1 MDHQSE
7 LKKFKPVQDFFIGV
21 DSDGCVFDTMEVKQK
36 EFFIP
41 NALKHFNLFPISK
54 VLRETWEFVN
64 LYSVHRGGNR
74 YISIIKVFDLL
85 SERVE
90 IKNPAYSLPDLTSL
104 KDWVKHET
112 KLGTESFRKYYESH
126 RDPSLANVIRW
137 TDAVN
142 SDIREWLRKIPPFP
156 NALAAI
162 QMASLKAD
170 LAIVSQ
176 TPLEAITREWEE
188 NNMISYIKLIA
199 GQEQGTKTE
208 HIESAAKGRY
218 PDNKILM
225 IGDAIGDII
234 AASENNILFFPIIP
248 GKEDK
253 SWERFINEG
262 FERFITGKFAGAY
275 ERSLISEFKK
285 SLPDTPPWKR

>member
-1 MDHQSE
+1 MDDRSE
-7 LKKFKPVQDFFIGV
+7 LRKFKPAHEFFIGI

-54 VLRETWEFVN
+54 ILRETWEFVN

-85 SERVE
+85 NERVE
-90 IKNPAYSLPDLTSL
+90 IRNQANNMPDLTFL
-104 KDWVKHET
+104 KEWVKSET
-112 KLGTESFRKYYESH
+112 KLSTESLRKYFESNN
-126 RDPSLANVIRW
+126 DPSLANVLKW
-137 TDAVN
+137 SNAVN
-142 SDIREWLRKIPPFP
+142 SDIREWLRTIPPFP
-156 NALAAI
+156 NALRAI
-162 QMASLKAD
+162 QMASSKAD
-170 LAIVSQ
+170 LSIISQ

-188 NNMISYIKLIA
+188 NHMISYINLIA

-208 HIESAAKGRY
+208 HIEKAAKGKY

-225 IGDAIGDII
+225 IGDAIGDTT

-262 FERFITGKFAGAY
+262 FERFITGKYTGTY
-275 ERSLISEFKK
+275 ERSLLSEFKK
-285 SLPDTPPWKR
+285 SLPDTPPWKK